1 MQELLQ
7 TSKKTKTK
15 DFTMSNLPFTNEAIN
30 EALRETGVKSLAR
43 ASIREVVA
51 VLKYLEQITGIDFI
65 RMDMGVP
72 GVPTPEFG
80 IVAEIEAL
88 KMGKPSEYGQIDGI
102 PELKDE
108 VSRFAKRFLNIDVKP
123 QSCII
128 TAGSMMGSMISFMVA
143 AKRERSR
150 QGVLFI
156 DPGFPVQKKQ
166 AMVMNLPIFSFD
178 IYNYREKNLYNKLE
192 DICAKNGISLII
204 YSNPNNPTW
213 ICLTEEELQAIARVA
228 NKHDIIVVEDLAY
241 FGMDFRHDYSVPG
254 QPPYQPTIANY
265 TDNYLILFSSSKVFS
280 FAGQRVGAMMVSD
293 KLFNRSFENLLQ
305 IGDNDKLGPALV
317 QDGVYVVSAG
327 ASHSGQYGLWGMLK
341 AANDGK
347 FNFLERVKVYAER
360 AVEMKKIFLDNGF
373 QILYDKDG
381 EEELADGFY
390 FTVTYPGLD
399 DEEIMRRFFRCGL
412 GTISLSIMGS
422 KGKPG
427 VRISTSKVDKKQFS
441 TLKERLGHYGDL

>member
-1 MQELLQ
+1 
-7 TSKKTKTK
+7 
-15 DFTMSNLPFTNEAIN
+15 MSNFPFTNETI
-30 EALRETGVKSLAR
+30 EKALEETGVASLAG

-51 VLKYLEQITGIDFI
+51 VVKYLEEKSGIDFI

-72 GVPTPEFG
+72 GVPTPEYG

-88 KMGKPSEYGQIDGI
+88 EKGKPSIYGQIDGI
-102 PELKDE
+102 PELKNE
-108 VSRFAKRFLNIDVKP
+108 VSRFAKNFLNIDVQPK
-123 QSCII
+123 SCIV

-166 AMVMNLPIFSFD
+166 AKVLNLPIFSFD
-178 IYNYREKNLYNKLE
+178 IYNYRGKELYGKLE

-213 ICLTEEELQAIARVA
+213 ICLTEEELNAIARVA
-228 NKHDIIVVEDLAY
+228 NNHDIVVVEDLAY

-254 QPPYQPTIANY
+254 NPPYQPTIANY

-280 FAGQRVGAMMVSD
+280 FAGQRVGAMMISD
-293 KLFNRSFENLLQ
+293 KLYERSFNNLLQ
-305 IGDNDKLGPALV
+305 IGDNEKLGPALV

-327 ASHSGQYGLWGMLK
+327 ASHSAQYGLTGMLK
-341 AANDGK
+341 AVNNGE
-347 FNFLERVKVYAER
+347 FNFLERVKLYAER
-360 AVEMKKIFLDNGF
+360 AVEMKKIFIENGF

-390 FTVTYPGLD
+390 FTVTYPGLS
-399 DEEIMRRFFRCGL
+399 DEEIMNSFFRVGL

-422 KGKPG
+422 KENPG
-427 VRISTSKVDKKQFS
+427 VRISTSKVDKSEFK
-441 TLKERLGHYGDL
+441 LLNERLHNFGNL

>member
-1 MQELLQ
+1 MPELLQ
-7 TSKKTKTK
+7 TKQTKTK
-15 DFTMSNLPFTNEAIN
+15 KTMSSLPFTNEDI
-30 EALRETGVKSLAR
+30 EKALKETGVKSLAG

-51 VLKYLEQITGIDFI
+51 VVKYLEEQSGIDFI

-88 KMGKPSEYGQIDGI
+88 EKGKPSIYGQIDGI
-102 PELKDE
+102 PELKNE
-108 VSRFAKRFLNIDVKP
+108 FSRFAKNFLNIDVEPK
-123 QSCII
+123 SCIV

-166 AMVMNLPIFSFD
+166 ATVMNLPIFSFD
-178 IYNYREKNLYNKLE
+178 IYNYRGEKLYDKLE

-213 ICLTEEELQAIARVA
+213 ICLTEEELSSIAQVA
-228 NKHDIIVVEDLAY
+228 NNHDIVVVEDLAY

-254 QPPYQPTIANY
+254 EPPYQPTIANY

-280 FAGQRVGAMMVSD
+280 FAGQRVGAMMISD
-293 KLFNRSFENLLQ
+293 KLYERSFDNLLQ
-305 IGDNDKLGPALV
+305 IGENDKLGPALV

-327 ASHSGQYGLWGMLK
+327 ASHSAQYGLTGMLK
-341 AANDGK
+341 AANNGD
-347 FNFLERVKVYAER
+347 FNFLERVKIYAER

-381 EEELADGFY
+381 VEELADGFY
-390 FTVTYPGLD
+390 FTVTFPGLS
-399 DEEIMRRFFRCGL
+399 DEEIMQRFFRTGL

-422 KGKPG
+422 KGNPG
-427 VRISTSKVDKKQFS
+427 VRISTSKVDKSEFKI
-441 TLKERLGHYGDL
+441 LNERLQNFSNL